1 MGRPSSTRGG
11 GDDDALDSPPL
22 PPIPARPRPT
32 PRARR
37 RPSRPQRVVLVRTA
51 GPRTT
56 TPPAKQS
63 LSSPL
68 QEEEDGGDI
77 VAAMVEELERKAAM
91 AEAQLRQEEEEN
103 ASLRRKIE
111 SYHVR
116 WLQYEIRL
124 RSLQETFHEQ
134 MAASL
139 HMAQG
144 SAERSR
150 VRHGIS
156 ESGMTM
162 SSEDTPTVRLRHG
175 GRDRV
180 GVVVRRS
187 ATSTRQHRQPLVE
200 SDVIGP
206 RPGQQPAGAPSDDSI
221 NDLEKLKSQFG
232 AWKKDYKA
240 RLRKVKAEVD
250 SDRRRRS
257 GCWI

>member
-1 MGRPSSTRGG
+1 MNGLGC
-11 GDDDALDSPPL
+11 
-22 PPIPARPRPT
+22 
-32 PRARR
+32 
-37 RPSRPQRVVLVRTA
+37 
-51 GPRTT
+51 
-56 TPPAKQS
+56 
-63 LSSPL
+63 
-68 QEEEDGGDI
+68 QEEEDEGDK

-91 AEAQLRQEEEEN
+91 TEAQLRQEEEEN
-103 ASLRRKIE
+103 AALRRKIE

-124 RSLQETFHEQ
+124 KSLQETFHEQ

-139 HMAQG
+139 HMAQD

-150 VRHGIS
+150 DRHGTS
-156 ESGMTM
+156 ESGMRM
-162 SSEDTPTVRLRHG
+162 PEDTPARLRHG
-175 GRDRV
+175 GCGRV

-187 ATSTRQHRQPLVE
+187 ATSTTTRQVAELRLQRQPLIE
-200 SDVIGP
+200 SDVGP
-206 RPGQQPAGAPSDDSI
+206 RPWQQPAGAPSDDSI